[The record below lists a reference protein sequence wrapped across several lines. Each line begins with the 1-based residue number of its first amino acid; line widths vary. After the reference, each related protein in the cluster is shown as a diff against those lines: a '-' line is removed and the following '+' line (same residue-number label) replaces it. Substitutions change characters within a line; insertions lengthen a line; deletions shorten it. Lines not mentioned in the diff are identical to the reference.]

1 MLRSAIVLFCM
12 VALVNAGSLRAPG
25 AAPANAPESEVLNK
39 AAEVTN
45 TAARVPLPQGGP
57 HGMTRGGYV
66 PKWSHDVL
74 NNNVKTV

>member
-12 VALVNAGSLRAPG
+12 VALVNAGSLRAPD

-39 AAEVTN
+39 ASEVAN

-57 HGMTRGGYV
+57 HGMNRGGYV
-66 PKWSHDVL
+66 QNGHM
-74 NNNVKTV
+74 TY